1 MDLTLITDF
10 PGYFISPEGIVF
22 SSVNK
27 GQRRD
32 LNSYYI
38 NEIIPLTPRLNKH
51 EYERV
56 CLRDMTTGKRV
67 DKYIHRLVAEALL
80 PNPDNKSVV
89 NHKDCVTNN
98 NNVSNLEWATHKENN
113 QQTIDLEHIT
123 RNELGQFESNL
134 NKKS

>member
-1 MDLTLITDF
+1 MDLTPITDF

-27 GQRRD
+27 GQHRY

-51 EYERV
+51 VYERV

-67 DKYIHRLVAEALL
+67 DKYIHRLVTKALL

-89 NHKDCVTNN
+89 NHKDYVTNN
-98 NNVSNLEWATHKENN
+98 NNVSNLEWVTHKENN

>member
-1 MDLTLITDF
+1 MDLTPITDF

-51 EYERV
+51 GYERV
-56 CLRDMTTGKRV
+56 CLRDMNTGKRV

-123 RNELGQFESNL
+123 RNELRQFESNL

>member
-1 MDLTLITDF
+1 MDLTPIADF

-56 CLRDMTTGKRV
+56 CLRDMNTGKRV

-80 PNPDNKSVV
+80 PNPDNKPVV
-89 NHKDCVTNN
+89 NYKDCVTNN

-113 QQTIDLEHIT
+113 HQTIDLEHIS